1 MNHFLVSKIF
11 TKHFPNTFTY
21 AFMGSIQKPQKL
33 MDLNKPIESILI
45 QVLIVFKAKE
55 GLYKNREIQKHGTK
69 HSKFQVLKKLNS
81 IDLPYADFDEPSK
94 LLSPFLTTPMYF
106 VDARK

>member
-11 TKHFPNTFTY
+11 TKHFPNEFTY

-45 QVLIVFKAKE
+45 KALVAFKARE
-55 GLYKNREIQKHGTK
+55 DLYNKREIQ
-69 HSKFQVLKKLNS
+69 L
-81 IDLPYADFDEPSK
+81 DP
-94 LLSPFLTTPMYF
+94 
-106 VDARK
+106 